1 MLRERIATCLRME
14 LLSLLRRK
22 IVLILFLVI
31 PAVFLFIVKL
41 TSSQRELPFR
51 LSSLSDEPIV
61 SISEQG
67 VNFVFFSVASVGFLI
82 SFLALN
88 LIQRNKDATRRLILC
103 GYTPQEIL
111 VSKLAALVLFILAV
125 SLYVG
130 TLSQMLHN
138 MEHFG
143 AYLFSLT
150 LIGFVYGCY
159 GLLIGTLIK
168 GELEGILMIVLLVN
182 IDVGWLQ
189 NPYFYEAAQNQFLIR
204 YLPAYY
210 PSQTSIIS
218 AFTEH
223 SLGSPAVYSL
233 LYGGVFLLLSL
244 LLYFLTM
251 KVSR

>member
-1 MLRERIATCLRME
+1 ME

-22 IVLILFLVI
+22 IVLILLLVI
-31 PAVFLFIVKL
+31 PAVFLTVVKL
-41 TSSQRELPFR
+41 TSSERELPFR
-51 LSSLSDEPIV
+51 LSSVSKETLI

-88 LIQRNKDATRRLILC
+88 LIQRNKDTSRRLIIC
-103 GYTPQEIL
+103 GYTPQELL
-111 VSKLAALVLFILAV
+111 VSKLAALLLFIVAV

-130 TLSQMLHN
+130 SLSHILHKTEN
-138 MEHFG
+138 FG
-143 AYLFSLT
+143 SYVFSLT
-150 LIGFVYGCY
+150 LIGLVYGCY
-159 GLLIGTLIK
+159 GLLIGSLIK

-189 NPYFYEAAQNQFLIR
+189 NPFFYDAAQNQFLIR

-218 AFTEH
+218 AFTDH
-223 SLGSPAVYSL
+223 SLGTPLLYSI
-233 LYGGVFLLLSL
+233 LYGGVFLMFSL
-244 LLYFLTM
+244 VTYFLTM
-251 KVSR
+251 KVTR

>member
-1 MLRERIATCLRME
+1 MTKRIGTCLQME

-22 IVLILFLVI
+22 IVLILLLVI
-31 PAVFLFIVKL
+31 PAVFLTVVKL
-41 TSSQRELPFR
+41 TSSERELPFR
-51 LSSLSDEPIV
+51 LSSVSKETLI

-88 LIQRNKDATRRLILC
+88 LIQRNKDTSRRLIIC
-103 GYTPQEIL
+103 GYTPQELL
-111 VSKLAALVLFILAV
+111 VSKLAALLLFIVAV

-130 TLSQMLHN
+130 SLSHILHKTEN
-138 MEHFG
+138 FG
-143 AYLFSLT
+143 SYVFSLT
-150 LIGFVYGCY
+150 LIGLVYGCY
-159 GLLIGTLIK
+159 GLLIGSLIK

-189 NPYFYEAAQNQFLIR
+189 NPFFYDAAQNQFLIR

-218 AFTEH
+218 AFTDH
-223 SLGSPAVYSL
+223 SLGTPLLYSI

-244 LLYFLTM
+244 VTYFLTM
-251 KVSR
+251 KVTR

>member
-1 MLRERIATCLRME
+1 ME
-14 LLSLLRRK
+14 LLRLLRRK

-31 PAVFLFIVKL
+31 PAVFLSIVKL
-41 TSSQRELPFR
+41 TSSERELPFR
-51 LSSLSDEPIV
+51 LASLSDAPMV
-61 SISEQG
+61 SIGEQG

-103 GYTPQEIL
+103 GYSPQEIL
-111 VSKLAALVLFILAV
+111 VSKLVALLLFIIVV
-125 SLYVG
+125 SLYTGV
-130 TLSQMLHN
+130 LSHLLYT

-143 AYLFSLT
+143 AFLFSLT
-150 LIGFVYGCY
+150 LIGLVYGCY

-168 GELEGILMIVLLVN
+168 GELEGILMVVLLVN

-189 NPYFYEAAQNQFLIR
+189 NPFFYEAAQNQFLIR

-210 PSQTSIIS
+210 PSQASIIS
-218 AFTEH
+218 AFTDH
-223 SLGSPAVYSL
+223 SLGAPAVYSL

-244 LLYFLTM
+244 IIYFLTM

>member
-1 MLRERIATCLRME
+1 M
-14 LLSLLRRK
+14 LRRK

-31 PAVFLFIVKL
+31 PAVFLSIVKL
-41 TSSQRELPFR
+41 TSSERELPFR
-51 LSSLSDEPIV
+51 LASLSDTPMV
-61 SISEQG
+61 SIGEQG

-103 GYTPQEIL
+103 GYSPQEIL
-111 VSKLAALVLFILAV
+111 VSKLVALLLFIIVV
-125 SLYVG
+125 SLYTGV
-130 TLSQMLHN
+130 LSQLLYT
-138 MEHFG
+138 MEHFW

-168 GELEGILMIVLLVN
+168 GELEGILMVVLLVN

-189 NPYFYEAAQNQFLIR
+189 NPFFYEAAQNQFLIR

-210 PSQTSIIS
+210 PSQASIIS
-218 AFTEH
+218 AFTDH

-233 LYGGVFLLLSL
+233 LYGGIFLLLSL
-244 LLYFLTM
+244 VVYFLTM
-251 KVSR
+251 KASR

>member
-1 MLRERIATCLRME
+1 MTNRISTCLKME

-22 IVLILFLVI
+22 IVLILLLVI
-31 PAVFLFIVKL
+31 PAVFLIVVKL
-41 TSSQRELPFR
+41 TSSERELPFR
-51 LSSLSDEPIV
+51 LASLSQETII
-61 SISEQG
+61 SISERG

-88 LIQRNKDATRRLILC
+88 LIQRNKDTSRRLIIC
-103 GYTPQEIL
+103 GYSPQEMLI
-111 VSKLAALVLFILAV
+111 SKMVALLFFIVAV

-130 TLSQMLHN
+130 GLSHMLHKMN
-138 MEHFG
+138 HFG
-143 AYLFSLT
+143 PYVLSLT
-150 LIGFVYGCY
+150 LIGLVYGCY
-159 GLLIGTLIK
+159 GLLIGSFIK

-189 NPYFYEAAQNQFLIR
+189 NPFFYEAAQNQFLIR

-218 AFTEH
+218 AFTDH
-223 SLGSPAVYSL
+223 SMGTPVLYSIV
-233 LYGGVFLLLSL
+233 YGGAFLLLSL
-244 LLYFLTM
+244 IIYFLTM

>member
-1 MLRERIATCLRME
+1 MATCLRME

-41 TSSQRELPFR
+41 TSSERELPFR
-51 LSSLSDEPIV
+51 LASLSDEPLV

-88 LIQRNKDATRRLILC
+88 LIQRNRDATRRLILC
-103 GYTPQEIL
+103 GYAPQEIL
-111 VSKLAALVLFILAV
+111 VSKLAALLFFIIAV

-130 TLSQMLHN
+130 TLSHVLHN
-138 MEHFG
+138 MEHFIS
-143 AYLFSLT
+143 YLFSLT

-159 GLLIGTLIK
+159 GLLVGTLIK

-189 NPYFYEAAQNQFLIR
+189 NPFFYEAAQNQFMIR

-210 PSQTSIIS
+210 PSQASIIS
-218 AFTEH
+218 AFTDH
-223 SLGSPAVYSL
+223 AFGSPTIYSMI
-233 LYGGVFLLLSL
+233 YGGIFLLMSL
-244 LLYFLTM
+244 IIYFLTM
-251 KVSR
+251 KISR